1 MPRLVVIATGGTIS
15 TQRASDGALRPACSG
30 EQLADGLGVEVIDLL
45 SVDSSELTPRDWQHI
60 GAAVQNATADGA
72 DGVVITHGTDT
83 MEETSLWL
91 DLTYGGTV
99 PVVLTGAARSS
110 DAPDA
115 DGPANLR
122 DALTVAGSPRAHDL
136 GVLICFAG
144 AVLAPLG
151 TTKMAGPQ
159 SFAGGTRVGTV
170 AGGVFGQTASKER
183 PFLGDTA
190 GMPDI
195 PRVDIVPAYPGADS
209 TAIDAYIAAGARGL
223 VIEAVGHGNVG
234 TAVVEAVRNATSR
247 GIAVAVT
254 TRIAGVRAQAVYG
267 PGYDL
272 IEAGAVMMPA
282 LRTSQARVLL
292 MAALALE
299 LPVGDVV
306 GRWG

>member
-1 MPRLVVIATGGTIS
+1 MSRLVVIATGGTIS

-30 EQLADGLGVEVIDLL
+30 EQLANGLGVEVVELL

-60 GAAVQNATADGA
+60 GNAVNAVVADGA

-91 DLTYGGTV
+91 DLTYGGSV
-99 PVVLTGAARSS
+99 PVILTGAARSA

-115 DGPANLR
+115 DGPGNLR
-122 DALTVAGSPRAHDL
+122 DALTVAGSPRAQDL
-136 GVLICFAG
+136 GVVICFAG

-159 SFAGGTRVGTV
+159 SFAGGPRIGTV
-170 AGGVFGQTASKER
+170 AGGVFGQTAARER
-183 PFLGDTA
+183 AHLGDVSA
-190 GMPDI
+190 LAEL
-195 PRVDIVPAYPGADS
+195 PRVDIVSTYPGADS

-223 VIEAVGHGNVG
+223 VIEAVGHGNAG
-234 TAVVEAVRNATSR
+234 TAVVEAVRRATAL
-247 GIAVAVT
+247 GIAVAIT
-254 TRIAGVRAQAVYG
+254 TRITGLRARAVYG

-272 IEAGAVMMPA
+272 INAGAVMVPS

-292 MAALALE
+292 MAALATGLS
-299 LPVGDVV
+299 VADVV
-306 GRWG
+306 GTLG

>member
-15 TQRASDGALRPACSG
+15 TQRVSDGSLRPACSG
-30 EQLADGLGVEVIDLL
+30 EQLASGLGAEVVDLL

-60 GAAVQNATADGA
+60 GAAVNAAVADGA

-99 PVVLTGAARSS
+99 PVVLTGAARSA

-115 DGPANLR
+115 DGPGNLR
-122 DALTVAGSPRAHDL
+122 NALTVAGSARARDL

-144 AVLAPLG
+144 AVIAPLG

-159 SFAGGTRVGTV
+159 TFAGGTRVGTV
-170 AGGVFGQTASKER
+170 AGGVFGQTGPRER
-183 PFLGDTA
+183 PYLGEVAALTEL
-190 GMPDI
+190 
-195 PRVDIVPAYPGADS
+195 PRVDIVSAYPGADS

-223 VIEAVGHGNVG
+223 VIEAMGHGNAG
-234 TAVVEAVRNATSR
+234 TAVVEAVRHATSR
-247 GIAVAVT
+247 GIAIAIT
-254 TRIAGVRAQAVYG
+254 TRIAGVHARAVYG

-272 IEAGAVMMPA
+272 IEAGAVMVPT
-282 LRTSQARVLL
+282 LRPSQARVLL
-292 MAALALE
+292 MAALATGLS
-299 LPVGDVV
+299 VGDVL